1 MAKTVV
7 GVFSSEKQ
15 AESAVNEMRN
25 SGFTEEEISIV
36 AKDDRKKGK
45 DREREGTMMGIGDMA
60 GGTTTGGVLGG
71 LAGLALGA
79 GALTIPGLGPI
90 IAMGPIA
97 GMLSGAALGG
107 ITGGLVDWGIPEE
120 RGRHYEEKVKEGNIL
135 TAVRTDDRKI
145 QEAADILRRNGASDV
160 ETH

>member
-60 GGTTTGGVLGG
+60 GVTTGGVLGG
-71 LAGLALGA
+71 R
-79 GALTIPGLGPI
+79 PI
-90 IAMGPIA
+90 STRSRSTNYTM
-97 GMLSGAALGG
+97 
-107 ITGGLVDWGIPEE
+107 V
-120 RGRHYEEKVKEGNIL
+120 
-135 TAVRTDDRKI
+135 
-145 QEAADILRRNGASDV
+145 
-160 ETH
+160 

>member
-45 DREREGTMMGIGDMA
+45 DREREG
-60 GGTTTGGVLGG
+60 
-71 LAGLALGA
+71 
-79 GALTIPGLGPI
+79 
-90 IAMGPIA
+90 
-97 GMLSGAALGG
+97 
-107 ITGGLVDWGIPEE
+107 
-120 RGRHYEEKVKEGNIL
+120 
-135 TAVRTDDRKI
+135 
-145 QEAADILRRNGASDV
+145 Q
-160 ETH
+160 